1 MKQINKVSIAL
12 KPSVYSTFRAL
23 NNTVSFTLG
32 EYVDNAVQ
40 SYLNNKSALI
50 SANPHYKLEIQIT
63 VDWTAKTI
71 VIRDNAAGIDT
82 DNYERA
88 FEPAHVPLDVTGLN
102 EFGMGMK
109 TASVWLADKWCVY
122 TKALGEPVERFTEF
136 DLQKV
141 TSEGKEELIVIEK
154 PKPQNEHYTKIIL
167 SGLSNHAPT
176 PNQMDKIRRHLS
188 SIYRKFIRNDEIDII
203 VNGEKLSYPNYE
215 ILCAPYH
222 KTPDG
227 ENIVWKKDIDFE
239 LGDYKAKG
247 FIALLKTMQNGANG
261 LALLRRGRVIQGGGE
276 EKYHPQVLCGQTG
289 SPRYKRI
296 FGELELEGF
305 DVSFNKN
312 GFRDEDDLYAF
323 MEAIKQELTAPEFDL
338 HGQAEYFRQK
348 TKEDNTKIAKEI
360 TSTLKKET
368 KPRELTKKVQEAET
382 KVQNAQYVAQS
393 ETLIQKAETLDS
405 HAEAFQL
412 NGINYTLRVDLVTE
426 TETDTLYSVTQ
437 ENTSQYDSANS
448 KRIVCKINLAHPFF
462 TRFDQFKKANNYQP
476 IIAIFKSLALAEIMA
491 PNRGTTFASNIRLLF
506 NQYISK

>member
-23 NNTVSFTLG
+23 NNTVSYTLG

-40 SYLNNKSALI
+40 SYLNNKTALLSI
-50 SANPHYKLEIQIT
+50 DPNYKLEVKIT

-71 VIRDNAAGIDT
+71 TIIDNAAGINT
-82 DNYERA
+82 ENYESA
-88 FEPAHVPLDVTGLN
+88 FEPAHVPLDATGLN

-109 TASVWLADKWCVY
+109 TASVWLADNWCVY

-136 DLQKV
+136 DLHKV
-141 TSEGKEELIVIEK
+141 TSEDKEELIVIEI

-167 SGLSNHAPT
+167 SNLSNHAPT
-176 PNQMDKIRRHLS
+176 PYQMDKICRHLS
-188 SIYRKFIRNDEIDII
+188 SIYRRFIRNNEIDII
-203 VNGEKLSYPNYE
+203 VNDVCLSYPDYE
-215 ILCAPYH
+215 ILNAPYY
-222 KTPDG
+222 KTSDG
-227 ENIVWKKDIDFE
+227 ENIFWKKEIDFE
-239 LGDYKAKG
+239 LGEYKAKG
-247 FIALLKTMQNGANG
+247 FIALLKTMEKAANG
-261 LALLRRGRVIQGGGE
+261 IALLRRGRVVQGAGE
-276 EKYHPQVLCGQTG
+276 EKYHPQILCGQIG
-289 SPRYKRI
+289 SPRYKRV

-305 DVSFNKN
+305 EVSFNKN

-323 MEAIKQELTAPEFDL
+323 MEALKQELTAPDFDL
-338 HGQAEYFRQK
+338 YGQAEYFRQK
-348 TKEDNTKIAKEI
+348 TKEDNAKIAKEI
-360 TSTLKKET
+360 TTTLKKET
-368 KPRELTKKVQEAET
+368 KPRELSKRIQEAEA
-382 KVQNAQYVAQS
+382 KVENSQYIVQT

-426 TETDTLYSVTQ
+426 TATDMLYSVTQ
-437 ENTSQYDSANS
+437 ENTSEYDSANS

-491 PNRGTTFASNIRLLF
+491 PNRGTTYASNIRLLF
-506 NQYISK
+506 NQYILK